1 MISDFDMEKTTFI
14 DPLSDPGFKILFGR
28 ESNKDIL
35 IGFLNMLLDLD
46 DDPITDLKYLDK
58 EKVKE
63 GSGERSI
70 VYDIHCETECGKRFI
85 VEMQN
90 RSQNFFVE
98 RSIFYVSRA
107 ITEQGGKGNWRYD
120 YMPVYGIFF
129 TNFNIYGMRPKLR
142 TNVTLADMENRKP
155 FSDKL
160 RLIYIQ
166 LPEFTKD
173 SPEECENDFERWIY
187 LLKNMERLVTM
198 PFTDMNAVYR
208 RIEEVSR
215 VENLNA
221 AERRQYERELK
232 AYRDYNNQMLTARE
246 EGLDEGRAEGRAE
259 AHKLI
264 VSNMKSQGLDNDEIA
279 RLVNMPLHV
288 INEIV
293 SMESK
298 E

>member
-1 MISDFDMEKTTFI
+1 
-14 DPLSDPGFKILFGR
+14 
-28 ESNKDIL
+28 
-35 IGFLNMLLDLD
+35 
-46 DDPITDLKYLDK
+46 
-58 EKVKE
+58 
-63 GSGERSI
+63 
-70 VYDIHCETECGKRFI
+70 
-85 VEMQN
+85 
-90 RSQNFFVE
+90 
-98 RSIFYVSRA
+98 
-107 ITEQGGKGNWRYD
+107 
-120 YMPVYGIFF
+120 
-129 TNFNIYGMRPKLR
+129 
-142 TNVTLADMENRKP
+142 
-155 FSDKL
+155 
-160 RLIYIQ
+160 
-166 LPEFTKD
+166 
-173 SPEECENDFERWIY
+173 
-187 LLKNMERLVTM
+187 M